1 MTTLSAIHLSDN
13 RLSVRL
19 SQLKMQLGAALAR
32 RRVYRTTV
40 NELRA
45 LSNRELADLGL
56 HRSMIKRIALDAAN
70 EV

>member
-13 RLSVRL
+13 RLSARL
-19 SQLKMQLGAALAR
+19 SQLKSQLGAALAR